1 MIDNFYK
8 PQNYIKLMV
17 NDDKNPEE
25 EKELEEKAEELDEEG

>member
-1 MIDNFYK
+1 
-8 PQNYIKLMV
+8 MV